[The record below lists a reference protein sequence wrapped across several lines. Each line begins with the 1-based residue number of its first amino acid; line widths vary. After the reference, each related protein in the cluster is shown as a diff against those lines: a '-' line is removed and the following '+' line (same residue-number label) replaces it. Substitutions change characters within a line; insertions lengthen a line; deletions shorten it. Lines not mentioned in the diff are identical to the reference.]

1 MNMVIKTR
9 KTLPSKS
16 IKSTL
21 IAPCGMN
28 CRLCYA
34 YIREKN
40 SCPGC
45 YGRDDLKSISCAL
58 CRIKN
63 CDTRELGKFKYCFT
77 CEMFPC
83 SRMKHLDKR
92 YRTKYGMSMI
102 ENLETIKK
110 FGIRKFIAQE
120 KERWACSKCGE
131 IMCVHK
137 ERCIF
142 CGHTWR

>member
-1 MNMVIKTR
+1 MVIKTQ

-40 SCPGC
+40 ICPGC
-45 YGRDDLKSISCAL
+45 YGNDDLKSKSCAL
-58 CRIKN
+58 CSIKK
-63 CDTRELGKFKYCFT
+63 CELIESGKFKYCFK
-77 CEMFPC
+77 CEIFPC

-102 ENLETIKK
+102 ENLETIKQ
-110 FGIRKFIAQE
+110 FGIRNFIAQE
-120 KERWACSKCGE
+120 KERWACSKCGK
-131 IMCVHK
+131 IICVHK
-137 ERCIF
+137 EQCIF
-142 CGHTWR
+142 CGYKWR